1 MREGGR
7 AGREECCAGAEEARA
22 GKSFGVQLKDA
33 ACGENVL
40 TGGRQ
45 GI

>member
-1 MREGGR
+1 MREGVC
-7 AGREECCAGAEEARA
+7 AGREERCAGAEEARA

-40 TGGRQ
+40 TGGHR